1 MLIRF
6 NSLLFNFTQVRHICW
21 KFDRLPA
28 EMHVHNFG
36 CKYLQD
42 HPVHFHPSFH
52 QYSPFSTISQYWNRG
67 KAFWYGCILRK
78 LAIFSQIIYGMIKA
92 FPMKCFSF
100 HHLTNKVFLKKWKNV
115 CDLLPASIFC
125 MFPSGAFHIRWSSS
139 ESTSKSTGLW
149 ITTSSNIFHRPISG
163 SIQTGSHRVDIIKAC
178 LEFFISTNSLLKLLF
193 FFSNRPWTDLFIYWF
208 IYFPQ

>member
-42 HPVHFHPSFH
+42 HPVHFHPSFD
-52 QYSPFSTISQYWNRG
+52 QYSPFSTISQYQNRG

-100 HHLTNKVFLKKWKNV
+100 HHLTNKVFLKKWK
-115 CDLLPASIFC
+115 
-125 MFPSGAFHIRWSSS
+125 
-139 ESTSKSTGLW
+139 K
-149 ITTSSNIFHRPISG
+149 
-163 SIQTGSHRVDIIKAC
+163 C
-178 LEFFISTNSLLKLLF
+178 L
-193 FFSNRPWTDLFIYWF
+193 WF
-208 IYFPQ
+208 IACFHFLYVPKWCISYTLIFKWIDI